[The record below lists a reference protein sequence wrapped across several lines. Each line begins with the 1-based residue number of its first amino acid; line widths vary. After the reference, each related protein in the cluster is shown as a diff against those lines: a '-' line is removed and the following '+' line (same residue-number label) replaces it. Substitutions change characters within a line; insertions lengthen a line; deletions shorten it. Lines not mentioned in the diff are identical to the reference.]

1 MIFQSLLRPF
11 HARLSRKVALGVL
24 GSIIAIEVV
33 ILVPSYWR
41 REREL
46 IQYIHHTSMAKILAI
61 ARWVD
66 DVQSPE
72 KHITLASKL
81 VGQDSDPIALWQ
93 GIAIYDTSG
102 KLISTVGEKPE
113 LTFRDFRAGML
124 EKMSADRMRLDFIW
138 PPTSN
143 RNYVLIIRHDMAPV
157 HQELQAFTLR
167 ITGLIL
173 LISFFATGV
182 TMIVLSHVAILPI
195 LRLRD
200 DLQRAA
206 DLISREDME
215 ATAFYSSQIDRSD
228 ELGEVMIAFRQM
240 YDRIHQEIL
249 DRRRA
254 ERESES
260 LLLNILPPAIA
271 ERLKRGEHPIAERFE
286 NVTVLF
292 ADLVNF
298 TGLASSITP
307 SELVQQLNEIFS
319 TFDALAD
326 HYQLEKIK
334 TIGDAYMVVGGVPSP
349 LPNCTAIVAEMALAM
364 QKAIAEHASKG
375 NRSFSIRIGIH
386 TGPVVGGVIGIR
398 KFIYDLWG
406 DTVNTASRMESH
418 GIPGEIQVTEAV
430 YQQLHDR
437 FMFEPRGE
445 IAIKGK
451 GTMRTY
457 WLRDRHLDVPLD
469 AHTIEPSAHQAA
481 SLGDRMTS

>member
-1 MIFQSLLRPF
+1 MFLKSLLRPF
-11 HARLSRKVALGVL
+11 YARLSRKVAVGVL
-24 GSIIAIEVV
+24 GSIVAIEVV

-46 IQYIHHTSMAKILAI
+46 IQYIHHTSTAKILAVSHWLDHSQ
-61 ARWVD
+61 A
-66 DVQSPE
+66 PE
-72 KHITLASKL
+72 KHLGLIRKL
-81 VGQDSDPIALWQ
+81 VGQDGDPIALWR
-93 GIAIYDTSG
+93 GMAMYERSG
-102 KLISTVGEKPE
+102 KLIGMVGDYPPD
-113 LTFRDFRAGML
+113 LTFHDFQVGLL
-124 EKMSADRMRLDFIW
+124 EKVSHDQRHLDLVW
-138 PPTSN
+138 PANSV
-143 RNYVLIIRHDMAPV
+143 RNYVLIIRHDMAPIR
-157 HQELQAFTLR
+157 QELQAFTLR

-182 TMIVLSHVAILPI
+182 TMIVLSRVAILPI

-215 ATAFYSSQIDRSD
+215 ATAFYASQADQSD

-349 LPNCTAIVAEMALAM
+349 LANCTAIVAEMALAM
-364 QKAIAEHASKG
+364 QKAIAEYTSNG

-418 GIPGEIQVTEAV
+418 GMPGKIQVTEAV
-430 YQQLHDR
+430 YQKLCDR
-437 FMFEPRGE
+437 FTLEPRGA

-451 GTMRTY
+451 GMMNTY
-457 WLRDRHLDVPLD
+457 WLCDRNIGANVDMQSEHRV
-469 AHTIEPSAHQAA
+469 IEPFAH
-481 SLGDRMTS
+481 